1 MVDDYQSQESAA
13 PFNMAIATLMR
24 ISDLF
29 SRITGIQSDFLMSRE
44 TKQRLMIDLT
54 RSIFEQ
60 SQCLLKVK
68 VAESYLPVFYSLFES
83 NIKQVR
89 KISAPGMVT
98 MTNETRSVYSDELEK
113 TSSKLRMDV
122 LRELKIEGFIMPPRR
137 DLSRA
142 VGDMN

>member
-29 SRITGIQSDFLMSRE
+29 SRITGIQADFLMSRE
-44 TKQRLMIDLT
+44 TKQRLIVDLT

-60 SQCLLKVK
+60 SSCLLKVK
-68 VAESYLPVFYSLFES
+68 TAEMYHPVFYSLFES

-89 KISAPGMVT
+89 KISAPGVVA

-122 LRELKIEGFIMPPRR
+122 LRELELRGYIMPPRR